1 MKLWNNKWKKKKRDS
16 NTWRRLDKI
25 EETKRELEKDEKEGY
40 NKNIDAFRMKK
51 REYGEGGKEK
61 TKGNSGK
68 KIDKGD
74 EEKNVELLKV
84 QNDSPV
90 ADDNENRS
98 TISMKKPKEG

>member
-1 MKLWNNKWKKKKRDS
+1 MKKKWDS
-16 NTWRRLDKI
+16 NARRRLDKV
-25 EETKRELEKDEKEGY
+25 EETRREAKKDDIETEGY
-40 NKNIDAFRMKK
+40 NENIDAFKMKKTK
-51 REYGEGGKEK
+51 REYGEGGKEE

-68 KIDKGD
+68 KIGKRD

-90 ADDNENRS
+90 ADDNGNRS